1 MASTPRPSS
10 SPAPA
15 TDTLVPVLDLSAGAP
30 DPVAVGTWH
39 MALSNL
45 VGTEI
50 PHQLFGLWLF
60 PATGGVV
67 LLGPE
72 ALAAD
77 HLEIAEPAPR
87 VSQDQLYE
95 LEETLRRAK
104 YGSAIAIAIGDET
117 RDWGL
122 AVFGTFEGGAY
133 GPVVARRLARLADQL
148 APSLSALG
156 KVVTAPAGASSP
168 VPEDELAA
176 TLPLVVN
183 EAPSGPEL
191 CRRLSGFL
199 HPHVPHDRLEV
210 LALTNGA
217 RSALPLSGL
226 ASRRRW
232 GSGATTWADLIRL
245 LDDFFDDDLTATI
258 GNLAAE
264 APGLSW
270 PGAAGTGPTRIGSV
284 LAVRLTLG
292 GEVVGLVI
300 FGHAATDLY
309 RETDVAIA
317 RSVAP
322 LLASRVVALRLE
334 SEVQALRGQLEVLQ
348 APSLPVLRAADA
360 LAATA
365 HLGEALHRFGADVRE
380 IIPHDRIRY
389 VLRLSE
395 SEAVELLPDAIR
407 PLADLPLQ
415 PIETLSSRAV
425 LDGDRPWVL
434 GHRRESVELAIAL
447 KVADRVIGAMV
458 IEKAGGFEAPRD
470 AAAIAHQ
477 FAAIVAP
484 HLELLRR
491 GTGSRPTAPM
501 PARRPS

>member
-1 MASTPRPSS
+1 
-10 SPAPA
+10 
-15 TDTLVPVLDLSAGAP
+15 
-30 DPVAVGTWH
+30 

-60 PATGGVV
+60 PAKGGVV

-72 ALAAD
+72 ALAED

-87 VSQDQLYE
+87 VSQDQLFE

-104 YGSAIAIAIGDET
+104 YGSAIAVAIGDET
-117 RDWGL
+117 RDCGL
-122 AVFGTFEGGAY
+122 ALFGTFEGGAY
-133 GPVVARRLARLADQL
+133 GPVVARRLARLVEQL
-148 APSLSALG
+148 APSLAALG
-156 KVVTAPAGASSP
+156 NVVTAPAGASSP

-176 TLPLVVN
+176 TVPLLVN

-210 LALTNGA
+210 LALANGS

-232 GSGATTWADLIRL
+232 GTGATTWGDLVRL
-245 LDDFFDDDLTATI
+245 LDDFFDEDGTATI

-270 PGAAGTGPTRIGSV
+270 PGAAGTGPARIGSV
-284 LAVRLTLG
+284 LAARLSLG
-292 GEVVGLVI
+292 GEVVGLLI
-300 FGHAATDLY
+300 FGHAASDLY
-309 RETDVAIA
+309 RESDVTIA

-322 LLASRVVALRLE
+322 LLASRVMALRLE

-360 LAATA
+360 LATTA

-380 IIPHDRIRY
+380 IIPHDRMRY
-389 VLRLSE
+389 LLRLSD

-407 PLADLPLQ
+407 PLADLPVQ
-415 PIETLSSRAV
+415 PIDTLSARAV
-425 LDGDRPWVL
+425 LEGDRAWIL
-434 GHRRESVELAIAL
+434 GHRRDAVELSVAL
-447 KVADRVIGAMV
+447 RVADRVIGAMV
-458 IEKAGGFEAPRD
+458 IEAAGGFEAPRD
-470 AAAIAHQ
+470 TAAIAHQ

-491 GTGSRPTAPM
+491 GTTSRPAAAV
-501 PARRPS
+501 PARRSSAS